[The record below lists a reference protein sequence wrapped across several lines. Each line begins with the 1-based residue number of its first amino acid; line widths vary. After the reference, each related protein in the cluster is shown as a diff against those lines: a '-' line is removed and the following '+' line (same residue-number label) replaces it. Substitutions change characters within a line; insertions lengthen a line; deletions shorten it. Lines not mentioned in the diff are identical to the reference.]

1 VAESR
6 TAAGW
11 DARAWETLGD
21 GDAGGSSSALARRL
35 VELET
40 ALEAEPP
47 EAVVVAD
54 DSDTALAGALV
65 AAKLLIPVEVDAE
78 AGAGTSLNARL
89 IGQLASG

>member
-1 VAESR
+1 VTESR
-6 TAAGW
+6 NASGW
-11 DARAWETLGD
+11 DARAWETQGN
-21 GDAGGSSSALARRL
+21 GDAAGSSSVLARRL
-35 VELET
+35 VGLER

-65 AAKLLIPVEVDAE
+65 AAKLLIPVEIDAQ

-89 IGQLASG
+89 IGQLASS